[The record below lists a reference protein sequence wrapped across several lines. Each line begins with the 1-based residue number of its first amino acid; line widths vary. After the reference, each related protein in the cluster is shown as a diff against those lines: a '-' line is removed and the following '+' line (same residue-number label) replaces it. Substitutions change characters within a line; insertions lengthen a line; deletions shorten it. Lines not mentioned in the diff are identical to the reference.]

1 MTRLLIDTDALIAI
15 GNTELWDVIFF
26 NISMDTT
33 YVVKKELERHVEE
46 GKTSSEGS
54 RDRYRYEGSKHA
66 LEGIEEG
73 SLSLV
78 NTVPK
83 PHGKNAGEESLRIQI
98 AQQGD
103 EYDAVFLMDADGRKS
118 IRKTAE
124 SNGYD
129 VKTPSPAFPLY
140 IAYDNGMVSKRE
152 FCKTNQRIIENEGWK
167 GYRAIKVMWD
177 GIPVD
182 CSAHVGPEYLP

>member
-1 MTRLLIDTDALIAI
+1 MGRLLIDTDALIAI
-15 GNTELWDVIFF
+15 GNTELRDTIFF
-26 NISMDTT
+26 NIRMDTT
-33 YVVKKELERHVEE
+33 YVVKKELERHVKE
-46 GKTSSEGS
+46 GKASPEGS

-66 LEGIEEG
+66 LEGIEDG

-103 EYDAVFLMDADGRKS
+103 EYDAVFVMDGDGRDS

-124 SNGYD
+124 PNGYG

-140 IAYDNGMVSKRE
+140 IAYDNGMVSKEE
-152 FCKTNQRIIENEGWK
+152 FCETNQAIIEMEGWD
-167 GYRAIKVMWD
+167 GYRAIGMMWK
-177 GIPVD
+177 GVPID
-182 CSAHVGPEYLP
+182 CSAYVDPEYLP

>member
-1 MTRLLIDTDALIAI
+1 MARLLIDTDALIAI
-15 GNTELWDVIFF
+15 GNTEIRDTVFF
-26 NISMDTT
+26 EISMDTT

-46 GKTSSEGS
+46 GKTSPEGS
-54 RDRYRYEGSKHA
+54 RDRYRYEGSKGA
-66 LEGIEEG
+66 LEGIDDG

-78 NTVPK
+78 NTIPK

-103 EYDAVFLMDADGRKS
+103 EYDAVFVMDADGRDS

-140 IAYDNGMVSKRE
+140 IAYDNGMVSKEE
-152 FCKTNQRIIENEGWK
+152 FCETNQKIIENEGWD
-167 GYRAIKVMWD
+167 GYRAIRVMWD
-177 GIPVD
+177 GVPVD
-182 CSAHVGPEYLP
+182 CSAYVDPEYLP